1 MYIQIRLRVSDQ
13 SSPEKKAETRVFVE
27 IERDLKNPKFQSTQY
42 TAKIDESISINTVV
56 SVKPSAMRASD
67 EDKKVK
73 MWCQLIWVGSNK
85 SCQFHYP
92 ESPSCFQW

>member
-27 IERDLKNPKFQSTQY
+27 IERDLKNPKFLNTHY
-42 TAKIDESISINTVV
+42 TAKIDESISVNTVV
-56 SVKPSAMRASD
+56 SVKPSAVRAKD
-67 EDKKVK
+67 EDKKVN
-73 MWCQLIWVGSNK
+73 MWRQLSWVGSSK

-92 ESPSCFQW
+92 KSPSWW